1 MNELLLKINQASDYI
16 SSNIPCTPDIAI
28 ILGSG
33 LGPLADEIE
42 NPIVLSYENIP
53 HFVQSTVKGH
63 DGKLVFGQLSGKNVI
78 AMKGRFHYYEG
89 HDMSITTLPTRV
101 FAKMGIKNIMVTNA
115 AGGINDD
122 FNPGDLMLIKDHNT
136 LFCPSPLRGPN
147 LEEFGARF
155 PDMSD
160 IYNKYLRIMA
170 NNAAE
175 RLNIDLK
182 EGVYSFFNGPQY
194 ESKADIIALKTL
206 GADATGMSTVP
217 EVIVAKHCGMN
228 VLGLSLITNKAAGLS
243 NEKLSHSEVVA
254 IAKVAESKLIT
265 LAKEIVKDWN

>member
-1 MNELLLKINQASDYI
+1 MKTISMKINETADYI
-16 SSNIPCTPDIAI
+16 LSCIPNVPDIAI

-33 LGPLADEIE
+33 LGPLADQIE
-42 NPIVLSYENIP
+42 DAISIPYENIP
-53 HFVQSTVKGH
+53 NFVQSTVKGH
-63 DGKLVFGQLSGKNVI
+63 DGKLVYGKLSDKTVI

-89 HDMSITTLPTRV
+89 NDMDIVTLPTRV
-101 FAKMGIKNIMVTNA
+101 FAKMGIKNILVTNA

-122 FNPGDLMLIKDHNT
+122 FNPGDLMLIKDHIT
-136 LFCPSPLRGPN
+136 LFCPSPLRGAN
-147 LEEFGARF
+147 LDEFGPRF

-170 NNAAE
+170 NNAAQS
-175 RLNIDLK
+175 LNIDLK

-194 ESKADIIALKTL
+194 ESKADILALKAL

-254 IAKVAESKLIT
+254 IAKVAEEKLIL
-265 LAKEIVKDWN
+265 LAKQIVKDWN